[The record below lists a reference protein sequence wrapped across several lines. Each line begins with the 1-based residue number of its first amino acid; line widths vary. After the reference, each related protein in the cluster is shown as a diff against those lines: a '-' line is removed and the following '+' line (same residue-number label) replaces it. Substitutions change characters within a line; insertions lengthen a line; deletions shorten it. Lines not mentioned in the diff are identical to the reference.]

1 MKTHSFTLIL
11 SGVVQITPELA
22 DSLYAATQGDIEL
35 NVRDGV
41 AFLEFERTASTLRD
55 AFEMASDTVGREPT
69 VTHLHC
75 PPIFL
80 PEVTP

>member
-1 MKTHSFTLIL
+1 MWYWAAHAMAYLGDVIFV
-11 SGVVQITPELA
+11 GADPQVVRRL
-22 DSLYAATQGDIEL
+22 G
-35 NVRDGV
+35 
-41 AFLEFERTASTLRD
+41 FRTATTMRD

-80 PEVTP
+80 PEVTT